1 MRCGEEFYEEGS
13 SPTCAWGRAPGR
25 SGKVPVNQN
34 IPTCQRNTQYVRL
47 TCVTTIVVTRIGFEW
62 GSLRDV
68 LDWTFMGYFMEETVT
83 ELL

>member
-1 MRCGEEFYEEGS
+1 MSVG
-13 SPTCAWGRAPGR
+13 PGPR
-25 SGKVPVNQN
+25 SLRSKRNAGSGKVPVNQN